1 MTTLVLEHLQHAD
14 SASPDITIDSSG
26 RVGIGTSSPSTQL
39 EVKGSTFSLIRV
51 NGGNTNKA
59 GIDFGDT
66 DDVDIGRIRYDNS
79 SDAMQFWTNNAER
92 MRIDSS
98 GNVGIG
104 TSSLSRTLTV
114 SDTTSRGTVSIISA
128 NTQPAIILF
137 GDSDADSVGQIRYDN
152 NDNSLAFRVN
162 STERMRI
169 DSSGNVGI
177 GTSSSAARLSFG
189 NYIPS
194 NGQTIHTYE
203 DGNVVSGL
211 GIVAGVHRMFT
222 NDGASL
228 SYGHVSV
235 SDGSAYTER
244 MKINSSGT
252 LNVISS
258 DVVLGGGGGANTSSY
273 TSAANSSDFKRFE
286 TDGAH
291 FNSSVF
297 SNPAIMGPNKL
308 AVYDEPNWKGGIG
321 LGSGEMQYYTGASHS
336 FYKHTGTA
344 LTKHMEITDTGA
356 ITTPAQPAFVAST
369 TSSLDITTKTII
381 PYNSNLYDRATNFN
395 TANHRF
401 TAPVTGLYTFTTY
414 HWHKSGTG
422 GTTHLYLYLNGS
434 VNFEYR
440 NTRASSSHNE
450 YNRVGFTTTLAM
462 SVNDYVHVEGS
473 GASGGQLHT
482 SAGVAYSHFS
492 GYLIG

>member
-1 MTTLVLEHLQHAD
+1 MSTLKLENIKHENSSSNNLVLD
-14 SASPDITIDSSG
+14 SD
-26 RVGIGTSSPSTQL
+26 
-39 EVKGSTFSLIRV
+39 
-51 NGGNTNKA
+51 GNVTL
-59 GIDFGDT
+59 
-66 DDVDIGRIRYDNS
+66 
-79 SDAMQFWTNNAER
+79 
-92 MRIDSS
+92 S

-104 TSSLSRTLTV
+104 T
-114 SDTTSRGTVSIISA
+114 
-128 NTQPAIILF
+128 
-137 GDSDADSVGQIRYDN
+137 DSP
-152 NDNSLAFRVN
+152 
-162 STERMRI
+162 
-169 DSSGNVGI
+169 
-177 GTSSSAARLSFG
+177 AARLSFG

-194 NGQTIHTYE
+194 NGQTIRTYE

-344 LTKHMEITDTGA
+344 LTKHMEITENGA
-356 ITTPAQPAFVAST
+356 ITTPAQPAFRVGTSAS
-369 TSSLDITTKTII
+369 SDITTQATIG
-381 PYNSNLYDRATNFN
+381 YDVEYHDRANNFN
-395 TANHRF
+395 TSTHRF
-401 TAPVTGLYTFTTY
+401 TAPVQGVYQFSTY
-414 HWHKSGTG
+414 HWHKINTSGV
-422 GTTHLYLYLNGS
+422 THLLLYVNGA

-440 NTRASSSHNE
+440 NTRGSSHSE
-450 YNRVGFTTTLAM
+450 YNRIGFTTTVELSA
-462 SVNDYVHVEGS
+462 NDYVHIEGA
-473 GASGGQLHT
+473 GTGGGQLHT
-482 SAGVAYSHFS
+482 SAGISYSQFS
-492 GYLIG
+492 GYLVG